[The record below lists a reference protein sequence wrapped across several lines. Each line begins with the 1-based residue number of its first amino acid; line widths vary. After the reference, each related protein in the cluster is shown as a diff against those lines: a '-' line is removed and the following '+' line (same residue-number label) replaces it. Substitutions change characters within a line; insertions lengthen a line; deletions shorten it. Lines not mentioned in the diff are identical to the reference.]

1 MYFAKLAMGLAML
14 GLLCLR
20 VRGLSAEQDAS
31 SIGLT
36 NPFFAMD
43 TGTKDARHRTPE
55 SQARMLKELGYDG
68 YGGGVGDIPG
78 MLKVLD
84 AHGLKMFNIYTGL
97 TIDDGQYDPKL
108 KAAIKALKG
117 RQTFIWLF
125 VRSKKH
131 KPSSPD
137 GDESGVKSIREIA
150 DLAAAS
156 GLKVA
161 LYPHTGCWIE
171 RVEDAVRV
179 AKKVD
184 RKNVGVTFN
193 LCHWLRV
200 DKEKNLR
207 PLLKLAAPH
216 LFLVTINGAD
226 SGGKDWKT
234 LIQTLD
240 RGTYDVGKVLTALKK
255 LGYTGPIGLQGYG
268 IGGDVYDNLKRSMA
282 AWRRLSRQGDGDWPI
297 FHGNSA
303 LTGLA
308 RGKLSDKPALL
319 WRFKTGGAVV
329 SSPAIA
335 GGKVYVGSDD
345 GHVYAISL
353 SGGKKLWAYEV
364 PHKDQSPPAVQAPPL
379 AVDGKLIVGDDDGT
393 LHCLDATSGKQLWT
407 YKTGDR
413 ITGSANWFRADG
425 KLRILVAGY
434 DQHLHCVDAA
444 TGGKVW
450 AYEGNERINGA
461 PAVAA
466 GKAAFGECSGTLHV
480 VNLADGKAGARIDI
494 GSYVASSVA
503 VAGGRAYAA
512 HAEGQVVCVDLTGSK
527 ILWRYG
533 EGDLGFFSSPAVD
546 EKNVVV
552 GGQDKKVHCI
562 GRGTGRKRWTFRT
575 RGRVDSSP
583 VICDGK
589 VVAGSD
595 DGRVYI
601 LRLSDGKKLWS
612 YEVGRAILSSP
623 AVAFGR
629 VVVGCEDG
637 FVYAFGPVEPKKAS
651 K

>member
-1 MYFAKLAMGLAML
+1 MKDRTAILAVALAPVWCICAA
-14 GLLCLR
+14 GI
-20 VRGLSAEQDAS
+20 GAGGAEM
-31 SIGLT
+31 T

-43 TGTKDARHRTPE
+43 NGTIDAGHRTYE
-55 SQARMLKELGYDG
+55 SRAKMLRELGYAG
-68 YGGGVGDIPG
+68 YGGRVGDVPG
-78 MLKVLD
+78 ILKVLD
-84 AHGLKMFNIYTGL
+84 DHGLKLFNIYTGL
-97 TIDDGQYDPKL
+97 TIDNGQYDPKL

-117 RQTFIWLF
+117 RETFIWLF
-125 VRSKKH
+125 VRSRKYKR
-131 KPSSPD
+131 SSPD
-137 GDESGVKSIREIA
+137 GDEAAVKAIREIA

-161 LYPHTGCWIE
+161 LYPHTGFWVE

-200 DKEKNLR
+200 DKEENLR
-207 PLLKLAAPH
+207 PLLKLAGPH

-226 SGGKDWKT
+226 SGGKSWQA

-240 RGTYDVGKVLTALKK
+240 RGTYDVGKVLAVLKG

-268 IGGDVYDNLKRSMA
+268 IGGDAHDNLTRSMA
-282 AWRRLSRQGDGDWPI
+282 AWRRLTGRAGGDWPI

-308 RGKLSDKPALL
+308 RGKLPDKPVLL

-329 SSPAIA
+329 SSPVIA
-335 GGKVYVGSDD
+335 DGNVYVGSDD

-353 SGGKKLWAYEV
+353 RAGKKRWAYDV
-364 PHKDQSPPAVQAPPL
+364 PHKDQYAPAVQAPPL
-379 AVDGKLIVGDDDGT
+379 AVDGKVIVGDDDGT
-393 LHCLDATSGKQLWT
+393 LHCLDAASGKQLWT

-425 KLRILVAGY
+425 KLRILVGSY
-434 DQHLHCVDAA
+434 DAKLHCVDAA
-444 TGGKVW
+444 TGRKVW
-450 AYEGNERINGA
+450 AYEGNEQINGV

-480 VNLADGKAGARIDI
+480 VKLTDGKAAATIDI
-494 GSYVASSVA
+494 GSYVASSA
-503 VAGGRAYAA
+503 AMAGGRAYVA
-512 HAEGQVVCVDLTGSK
+512 HAEGQVVCVDLTGPK

-552 GGQDKKVHCI
+552 GGRDKKVHCI
-562 GRGTGRKRWTFRT
+562 DRKTGKGRWAFRT
-575 RGRVDSSP
+575 RGRIDSSP

-589 VVAGSD
+589 VVAGSE
-595 DGRVYI
+595 DGRLYI
-601 LRLSDGKKLWS
+601 LRLADGEKLGS
-612 YEVGRAILSSP
+612 YEVGRAVSSSP
-623 AVAFGR
+623 AVAGGH

-637 FVYAFGPVEPKKAS
+637 FVYAFGPAGPKKAP